1 MSPLN
6 ALFYTF
12 TPRIPIYLR
21 KIGLNDTLVEQMKTI
36 RTSEVKLLEHYNWVP
51 DTIKAFTKLAFLV
64 QTGFLSF
71 KAFQIVSI
79 H

>member
-1 MSPLN
+1 
-6 ALFYTF
+6 
-12 TPRIPIYLR
+12 
-21 KIGLNDTLVEQMKTI
+21 MKTI

-79 H
+79 HRRLPFSNATSEMEQKDYYISSRLY